1 MFDTFRFTKDHV
13 LHSREFIIIWKESQ
27 FLIYCI
33 YIYIWC
39 LTSIVSILSYLNE
52 SSMNHRFFV
61 FMVARTYKDFI
72 RDHLGGGCKHFFF
85 ALPLLEEMIHFDQ
98 YLSHRVKPQT
108 GNYPPYNKQLAHA
121 NQRVGRWIL
130 FWDGYFQG
138 ICWFQGGYHVDSRRR
153 PTANHS
159 AKSWVPRANA
169 PCFVLKCLDW
179 RWDETNNIPTTTN
192 AIYKQKIT

>member
-1 MFDTFRFTKDHV
+1 MLRTLFFDHLRIQVYMMFDFHSVHIV
-13 LHSREFIIIWKESQ
+13 LSQ
-27 FLIYCI
+27 WIF
-33 YIYIWC
+33 
-39 LTSIVSILSYLNE
+39 NE
-52 SSMNHRFFV
+52 SPFFV

-72 RDHLGGGCKHFFF
+72 RDHLGGGCKHVFFV
-85 ALPLLEEMIHFDQ
+85 LPLLEEMIHFDQ
-98 YLSHRVKPQT
+98 YLSHGAKPQT
-108 GNYPPYNKQLAHA
+108 SNYPPYNKQLAHA

-159 AKSWVPRANA
+159 AKSWAPRTNA
-169 PCFVLKCLDW
+169 PCFVVKCLDW